1 MAHND
6 GSMRPPGAMSLTGD
20 LAIGWVRWIERWQFY
35 MLATEKTQK
44 PGPVQVAML
53 LTLMGPEAI
62 DIYRTFEWANPLDK
76 DDIELVKGKFAAYF
90 APRRNVTYERY
101 KFMKRVQKVGEPF
114 DTFATDL
121 RNLIQT
127 CEYHVEERENLL
139 RDQIVLGISS
149 DSVREK
155 LFYADGGEA
164 KLTLPIAVD
173 ICKNSEMT
181 VHLMQNVSVDASV
194 HVPVH
199 AMKSSVKSSKQKVKP
214 KYSGDRATTKQ
225 GQGKYKYCGQSHKA
239 RSCPAWGRIC
249 NICGRKNHFACVCT
263 QNKPVDAL
271 QTGVIDDVTVAEVKP
286 NEWFETVGVD
296 GRDVKVNVDQKSKSK
311 IKNFYLKSVFQTKN
325 VSPRLILLT

>member
-1 MAHND
+1 M
-6 GSMRPPGAMSLTGD
+6 
-20 LAIGWVRWIERWQFY
+20 
-35 MLATEKTQK
+35 
-44 PGPVQVAML
+44 
-53 LTLMGPEAI
+53 
-62 DIYRTFEWANPLDK
+62 
-76 DDIELVKGKFAAYF
+76 
-90 APRRNVTYERY
+90 
-101 KFMKRVQKVGEPF
+101 GEPF

-214 KYSGDRATTKQ
+214 KYSGDRTTTKQ
-225 GQGKYKYCGQSHKA
+225 GQGKCNYCGQSHKA
-239 RSCPAWGRIC
+239 RSCPAWGR
-249 NICGRKNHFACVCT
+249 
-263 QNKPVDAL
+263 L
-271 QTGVIDDVTVAEVKP
+271 QYLRA
-286 NEWFETVGVD
+286 
-296 GRDVKVNVDQKSKSK
+296 QKSLCLCVYTK
-311 IKNFYLKSVFQTKN
+311 QTSRC
-325 VSPRLILLT
+325 VTDRSD

>member
-1 MAHND
+1 
-6 GSMRPPGAMSLTGD
+6 
-20 LAIGWVRWIERWQFY
+20 
-35 MLATEKTQK
+35 
-44 PGPVQVAML
+44 
-53 LTLMGPEAI
+53 
-62 DIYRTFEWANPLDK
+62 
-76 DDIELVKGKFAAYF
+76 
-90 APRRNVTYERY
+90 
-101 KFMKRVQKVGEPF
+101 MKRVQKVGEPF

-214 KYSGDRATTKQ
+214 KYSGDRATTK
-225 GQGKYKYCGQSHKA
+225 
-239 RSCPAWGRIC
+239 
-249 NICGRKNHFACVCT
+249 
-263 QNKPVDAL
+263 
-271 QTGVIDDVTVAEVKP
+271 
-286 NEWFETVGVD
+286 
-296 GRDVKVNVDQKSKSK
+296 
-311 IKNFYLKSVFQTKN
+311 
-325 VSPRLILLT
+325 